1 MTFSRI
7 TFRSAGVRCSAWH
20 FAAEGGAL
28 DGPGGRP
35 IVVMGHGFGGTVD
48 AGLQPFAERISSA
61 GIDVLAFDY
70 RGFGESKGT
79 PRQSISIK
87 RQTQDYHAAID
98 AGTSLPGVD
107 ASRVAIWGT
116 SLSGG
121 HVLHVAADRADV
133 AAVIAM
139 TPLTNGLAAGCA
151 SIGSRGVW
159 TALRAT
165 AMGVASRISLARGGG
180 ARYMPLVS
188 RPDGAG
194 ALALDGA
201 YESYTSMAGPSWCN
215 EVDAS
220 VGFELGT
227 IRTASAAKRL
237 RCRLLVQIADF
248 DRYVPAESVVKT
260 AVLGRGEVHHYP
272 CDHFDVWPGHEW
284 FEKVAADQVSFLT
297 RTFATT
303 STGLEKTAS

>member
-1 MTFSRI
+1 MTFARL
-7 TFRSAGVRCSAWH
+7 TFDSSGVPCSAWH
-20 FAAEGGAL
+20 FRGEDGAF

-48 AGLQPFAERISSA
+48 AGLRPFAERISAA
-61 GIDVLAFDY
+61 GIDVVAFDY
-70 RGFGESKGT
+70 RGFGESEGS

-87 RQTQDYHAAID
+87 RQTQDFHAAID
-98 AGTSLPGVD
+98 AATSIPGVD

-121 HVLHVAADRADV
+121 HVLHVAADRPDV

-139 TPLTNGLAAGCA
+139 TPLTSGLAAGRA
-151 SIGSRGVW
+151 SIGSRGVS

-165 AMGVASRISLARGGG
+165 ALGVASRISLARGGG
-180 ARYMPLVS
+180 AKYMPLVS
-188 RPDGAG
+188 RPGGAG

-201 YESYTSMAGPSWCN
+201 YESYTSMAGPSWRN

-227 IRTASAAKRL
+227 IRTTSSAKRL

-260 AVLGRGEVHHYP
+260 AVLARGEVHHYP
-272 CDHFDVWPGHEW
+272 CDHFDVWPGHDW
-284 FEKVAADQVSFLT
+284 FEKVVADQIAFLGRVLAPPST
-297 RTFATT
+297 V
-303 STGLEKTAS
+303 STG